1 MSDRQLRSI
10 LASEY
15 VPNSAKGQM
24 NLILLLPKIYL
35 FVRIAAS
42 PAQNDA
48 CSELGR
54 NANQCNSL
62 RKVKVLSQEEWKRL
76 NAKLHGDDAENAKL
90 EEKRLANEKLRQ
102 TSQEMVKHWT
112 NTFLGSRQKKL
123 DERAKRL
130 ADEEAARVAIDI
142 EEAKL
147 QAEQRKAAIEEA
159 KLKMYYQTDQMKQ
172 LHSALLLTEVLQER
186 NAQLELKELCERTKG
201 DKEKVLVE
209 QWKRDLAEDKYFVT
223 FIKRGC
229 SPLIEFTGHRMK
241 ERIEAKKLEE
251 SEKLAEREKL
261 LRIAAEDE
269 EERKRFIQR
278 ERELGLD
285 LKSDYKE
292 QMKRNQKMKEIERLK
307 EEEEEEQCRIFAAAK
322 RKMTTMRVLK
332 EREMFKAREEQMEQI
347 KNFLSE
353 QLKLKYKDEEERYV
367 RASAEKQ
374 ETENLREA
382 EKAKLLAQRIAE
394 INAHRLEEIQ
404 RHRKEE
410 EAEKLAELEELRIRN
425 EAMRAAN
432 EYEAACQAD
441 RAAKLKALSKEYME
455 LKKQQDDSKKLER
468 ETEIRLAGVGNK
480 LAQKEREIFLDY
492 SKRARWIVY
501 QGVKRHR
508 NGIVCFSQ
516 ETVQSSLPRASILG
530 DQKHESSPDRSKVVT
545 CEKLPPPL
553 RGAEQDM
560 DTQMVAELMSFIDC
574 PKLPE
579 RSMQVKFGLVDVDG
593 KTNHVFKKIIAN

>member
-1 MSDRQLRSI
+1 MNKDVLKRPSDLSR
-10 LASEY
+10 A
-15 VPNSAKGQM
+15 G
-24 NLILLLPKIYL
+24 
-35 FVRIAAS
+35 

-54 NANQCNSL
+54 SANQCNHL
-62 RKVKVLSQEEWKRL
+62 QKVKVLSQEEWKRL
-76 NAKLHGDDAENAKL
+76 NAKLQGDDAENAKL

-159 KLKMYYQTDQMKQ
+159 KLKTYYQTDQIKQ

-186 NAQLELKELCERTKG
+186 NAQLELKKLCERTKG

-209 QWKRDLAEDKYFVT
+209 QWKRDLAEAERQEQEKAAARRANN
-223 FIKRGC
+223 IQIANELK
-229 SPLIEFTGHRMK
+229 EQMK
-241 ERIEAKKLEE
+241 ERIVAKKMEE
-251 SEKLAEREKL
+251 SEKLAERENL
-261 LRIAAEDE
+261 LKIAAEDE
-269 EERKRFIQR
+269 EERKRLIQR
-278 ERELGLD
+278 ERELGVD
-285 LKSDYKE
+285 LNSDYKE
-292 QMKRNQKMKEIERLK
+292 QMNRNRKMKEIERLK

-322 RKMTTMRVLK
+322 RKMTTMRVMK
-332 EREMFKAREEQMEQI
+332 EREMFKAREEQMERI
-347 KNFLSE
+347 KNVLSE
-353 QLKLKYKDEEERYV
+353 QLKLKYKDEEERYA

-374 ETENLREA
+374 ETENLKEA

-394 INAHRLEEIQ
+394 ISAHRLEEIQ

-410 EAEKLAELEELRIRN
+410 EAEKLAELEEVRIRN

-468 ETEIRLAGVGNK
+468 ETEIRLAGIGNK
-480 LAQKEREIFLDY
+480 LAQKEREIFQDY
-492 SKRARWIVY
+492 SKRVIEHCKANGRNVYPLEKVARAHSLFRP
-501 QGVKRHR
+501 GFSPPGGGTSEDLGGSSNNTGKA
-508 NGIVCFSQ
+508 NGQRVQQ
-516 ETVQSSLPRASILG
+516 ESL
-530 DQKHESSPDRSKVVT
+530 
-545 CEKLPPPL
+545 
-553 RGAEQDM
+553 
-560 DTQMVAELMSFIDC
+560 
-574 PKLPE
+574 
-579 RSMQVKFGLVDVDG
+579 
-593 KTNHVFKKIIAN
+593 